1 MNKENIDLLNNLIDL
16 SKIALPSLFTLLA
29 GYFGYRYGIRQMK
42 NQKRLEFVERQLL
55 EFYSPMIGCLKKIK
69 AKSELRYE
77 ISRASDPAWRKI
89 CDEHRGKQFWDD
101 EKRFEP
107 FKKSI
112 VHDNK
117 QLREELIPLYD
128 KMISIFTENY
138 YLAEL
143 ETKNWYS
150 ELSRFV
156 ELWHRWLD
164 ESIPVEVIKEL
175 DHTEERLK
183 PFYEDLETQI
193 LKLQKELSG
202 K

>member
-1 MNKENIDLLNNLIDL
+1 MSKEYIDIINNLIDL
-16 SKIALPSLFTLLA
+16 SKIVLPSLFTLLA
-29 GYFGYRYGIRQMK
+29 ASFGYRYGFRLIK
-42 NQKRLEFVERQLL
+42 NQKRLEFVERQLR

-77 ISRASDPAWRKI
+77 ISKASDPAWRKI
-89 CDEHRGKQFWDD
+89 CDEHPKQFWDH
-101 EKRFEP
+101 EKYFEP

-112 VHDNK
+112 MYNNK

-128 KMISIFTENY
+128 KMVSIFTENDC
-138 YLAEL
+138 LAES
-143 ETKNWYS
+143 ETKSWYQ
-150 ELSRFV
+150 ELTRFV
-156 ELWHRWLD
+156 ELWHRWLNG
-164 ESIPVEVIKEL
+164 SIPVEVIKEL
-175 DHTEERLK
+175 DHSEERLK

>member
-1 MNKENIDLLNNLIDL
+1 MSKENIDIINNLIDL
-16 SKIALPSLFTLLA
+16 SKIVLPSLFTLLA
-29 GYFGYRYGIRQMK
+29 GSFGYRYGLRLMK
-42 NQKRLEFVERQLL
+42 NQKKLEFIERQLR
-55 EFYSPMIGCLKKIK
+55 EFYSPMLGCLKSIR

-77 ISRASDPAWRKI
+77 ISKVSSPAWRKI
-89 CDEHRGKQFWDD
+89 CDAHPKPFLDH
-101 EKRFEP
+101 EKYFEP

-112 VHDNK
+112 MYDNK

-128 KMISIFTENY
+128 KMLSIFSENY
-138 YLAEL
+138 YLTESV
-143 ETKNWYS
+143 TKTWHS
-150 ELSRFV
+150 ELTRFV
-156 ELWHRWLD
+156 ELWHRWLN

-193 LKLQKELSG
+193 LKLQKKLSG